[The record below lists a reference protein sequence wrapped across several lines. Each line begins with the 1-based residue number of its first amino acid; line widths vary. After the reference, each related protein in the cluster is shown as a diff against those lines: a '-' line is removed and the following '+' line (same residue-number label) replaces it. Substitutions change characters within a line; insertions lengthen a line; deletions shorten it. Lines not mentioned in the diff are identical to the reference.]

1 VTAAAWHRRF
11 LAQSCTS
18 VLGEKLIAFLGWII
32 YLAVFNACASLA
44 QEVFYNTK
52 VAHLKAA

>member
-1 VTAAAWHRRF
+1 M
-11 LAQSCTS
+11 S

-32 YLAVFNACASLA
+32 YLAVFKTYASLT

>member
-1 VTAAAWHRRF
+1 M
-11 LAQSCTS
+11 S
-18 VLGEKLIAFLGWII
+18 VLGEKLIAGWII
-32 YLAVFNACASLA
+32 YLAVFKTCASLA

>member
-1 VTAAAWHRRF
+1 M
-11 LAQSCTS
+11 S

-32 YLAVFNACASLA
+32 YLAVFKACASLA

-52 VAHLKAA
+52 VVHLKAA